1 MPQQEKRTSSSSLLI
16 DFEATGKDN
25 TQDRITEIG
34 AMLVDTDSL
43 EIQGTFSQ
51 LVWDKSYPKLTAEV
65 EQITGITQHELSTQ
79 GTPLPAAMDSMYEVF
94 ADRWEDIEFIV
105 AYNADYDSGL
115 YRAEAVRNVLTNHVT
130 HAKLSGQWLCA
141 MKDIESNYKYR
152 SWKLAHIA
160 LDKMVAVDPKDLHRA
175 INDVILMHKMLQ
187 ASPESL
193 RDVHEF
199 KTTPWVYLQAQ
210 VPKPWV
216 DGGVGVAEAKKL
228 GFSWERAAG
237 DDRVFEKTWVKR
249 VKEKDVAG
257 QIDGASFRVVRITY

>member
-1 MPQQEKRTSSSSLLI
+1 MPQQEQKTSSSSLLI

-34 AMLVDTDSL
+34 AMLVDTASL

-51 LVWDKSYPKLTAEV
+51 LVWDKTYPKLTAEV
-65 EQITGITQHELSTQ
+65 EAITGITQHELSTE
-79 GTPLPAAMDSMYEVF
+79 GVDLPTALDSLYSVF
-94 ADRWEDIEFIV
+94 ADRWEDIEFII
-105 AYNADYDSGL
+105 AYNADYDAGL
-115 YRAEAVRNVLTNHVT
+115 YRAEAVRNVCDTHQV
-130 HAKLSGQWLCA
+130 HAKLSGPWLCA
-141 MKDIESNYKYR
+141 MRDMESNYKFK
-152 SWKLAHIA
+152 SWKLSHIA
-160 LDKMVAVDPKDLHRA
+160 IDKMVAVNPKNLHRA
-175 INDVILMHKMLQ
+175 INDVILMHQMLC
-187 ASPESL
+187 ASPESI
-193 RDVHEF
+193 RDMHSF

-228 GFSWERAAG
+228 GFSWERATG

-257 QIDGASFRVVRITY
+257 QIDSASFRVVRITY